1 MKHNAGLAGS
11 GMAVDQNDLDRDVQR
26 WRNYVVFLARSQV
39 APHLRRKVDESDV
52 VQQTLL
58 EAHEARADF
67 RGGTNAEYG
76 AWLRQILAR
85 NLANLIR
92 DYKRVKRDF
101 RRERSL
107 ETQLTDFEKRADW
120 LAAEHSSPS
129 QRADRNLRLLQLADA
144 LASLSADQRTAIELR
159 HLEGRTVIEIAESMK
174 ITTSAVGGLLYR
186 GLQKL
191 RDLLC
196 HTTT

>member
-1 MKHNAGLAGS
+1 MYRQLTHNAGVAGS
-11 GMAVDQNDLDRDVQR
+11 GMSVDQNDLDRDVQR
-26 WRNYVVFLARSQV
+26 WRNYVVLLARSQV
-39 APHLRRKVDESDV
+39 APQLRRKVDESDV

-58 EAHEARADF
+58 EAHEAQADF
-67 RGGTNAEYG
+67 RGVTNAEYG

-85 NLANLIR
+85 NLSNLIR

-107 ETQLTDFEKRADW
+107 EMQLAEFETQADW

-144 LASLSADQRTAIELR
+144 LASISPEQRTAIELR
-159 HLEGRTVIEIAESMK
+159 HLEGRTVKEIAAVMK
-174 ITTSAVGGLLYR
+174 ITTSAVGGLLFR

-191 RDLLC
+191 RDQL
-196 HTTT
+196 